1 MIMESPKCGIEKC
14 PSKSVRKSRVALVGI
29 GVRNEVVKFAP
40 SIN

>member
-14 PSKSVRKSRVALVGI
+14 PSKLVRKIGVALVGM
-29 GVRNEVVKFAP
+29 GMRNEVVKFAP